1 MSILYT
7 LEEEL
12 TFPFRAKVLGD
23 TVEVIG
29 IDDRKS
35 SFGRGMIARIRKKG
49 KEYNIGL
56 AELEIDTGSGNSK
69 WFEMYHHWISRY

>member
-1 MSILYT
+1 M
-7 LEEEL
+7 
-12 TFPFRAKVLGD
+12 GD

-35 SFGRGMIARIRKKG
+35 SQGRGIIAKVRKQG

-56 AELEIDTGSGNSK
+56 AELEMEPNPENDK
-69 WFEMYHHWISRY
+69 WFEMYHYWLEKY